1 MPIINLN
8 NFCVSYKRNFIFTD
22 IDLDG
27 AMSYL
32 MFEWYNK
39 KRIPYI
45 ATRVQDFRA
54 SFAGWLK
61 YHKLSDY
68 DTVYIL
74 DLDVSSEC
82 LELVDKPNIV
92 IIDHHDSHVKNK
104 HKYKNAKVFIESET
118 SCAKTLYKLL
128 YSKSEKTLSDECKK
142 LVLLVDDYDSYT
154 LKVPNSHELNSVFW
168 NYQGDK
174 IKKFVEDFGCGFHG
188 FTSSHEKII
197 DFYKKKTDNII
208 NSLELY
214 EGVVPIGKKPVKVVS
229 TFATSCIN
237 DVADHIIKHHD
248 ADIGIVVNVDS
259 KKISFRKSKQCD
271 VDLSVLAQMTADGG
285 GHAYAAGGKMCDKF
299 ATFSKLF
306 KPKV

>member
-45 ATRVQDFRA
+45 ATRVVDFRA

-68 DTVYIL
+68 DTIYIL
-74 DLDVSSEC
+74 DLDVSNEC
-82 LELVDKPNIV
+82 LELVDKPNVV
-92 IIDHHDSHVKNK
+92 IIDHHDSHVRNK
-104 HKYKNAKVFIESET
+104 HKYKKAKVFIESTT
-118 SCAKTLYKLL
+118 SCAKLLYKLL
-128 YSKSEKTLSDECKK
+128 YSKSETPLSDECKK
-142 LVLLVDDYDSYT
+142 LVLMTDDYDSWQ
-154 LKVPNSHELNSVFW
+154 LRVPNSHELNTVFW

-174 IKKFVEDFGCGFHG
+174 IKKFVEDFGSGFHG
-188 FTSSHEKII
+188 YTPSHKKII
-197 DFYKKKTDNII
+197 QFYEKKKDNTI
-208 NSLELY
+208 NNLELF
-214 EGVVPIGKKPVKVVS
+214 EGTVPIGGSSLKIVS
-229 TFATSCIN
+229 TFANTCIN
-237 DVADHIIKHHD
+237 DVADYIIKHHN
-248 ADIGIVVNVDS
+248 ADIGIVVNTDS
-259 KKISFRKSKQCD
+259 KKVSFRKDKQCD
-271 VDLSVLAQMTADGG
+271 VDLSELAATVAEGG
-285 GHAYAAGGKMCDKF
+285 GHVYAAGGKMCEKF

-306 KPKV
+306 KPKT